1 MSAFATTH
9 IHNTERVLLM
19 SKLKGDLLKSTSGRT
34 PYEVRLEVLRLAQH
48 IAEDKAERQLQ
59 YLHTQNDIAHNFL
72 HRDYEEGVTSDRAQ
86 ELVQTA
92 KANIDQMSM
101 PQMGVEE
108 VLKIAKKLNKFI
120 SEG

>member
-1 MSAFATTH
+1 
-9 IHNTERVLLM
+9 M
-19 SKLKGDLLKSTSGRT
+19 SKLKGDLLKPTSGRT

-120 SEG
+120 SEGWTLEGDLSCSLNLV